1 MSHGAVSEGATLFCT
16 SIIGEFAGLSFQ
28 DSEQAG
34 IIDASKLAAKNLN
47 YRLVMAAGC
56 ASAQSSTINVDD
68 ARSQDGLL
76 TGSLEFAQAWGPKVA
91 YLGFGWCI
99 SPRLAEEQMS
109 KILEFSS
116 RQGNRDIARPI
127 RSAFKRYRN
136 DPEVNRKTGSDKLL
150 LKLYVNGGFAGDE
163 VIYIIDRKARNARQ

>member
-68 ARSQDGLL
+68 ARSQEGLL
-76 TGSLEFAQAWGPKVA
+76 TGPLEFAQA
-91 YLGFGWCI
+91 
-99 SPRLAEEQMS
+99 
-109 KILEFSS
+109 
-116 RQGNRDIARPI
+116 
-127 RSAFKRYRN
+127 
-136 DPEVNRKTGSDKLL
+136 
-150 LKLYVNGGFAGDE
+150 
-163 VIYIIDRKARNARQ
+163 